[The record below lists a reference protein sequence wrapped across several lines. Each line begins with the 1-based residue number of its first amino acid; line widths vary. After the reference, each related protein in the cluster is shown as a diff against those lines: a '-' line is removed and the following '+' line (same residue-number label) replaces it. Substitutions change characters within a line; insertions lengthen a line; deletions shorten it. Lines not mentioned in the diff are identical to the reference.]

1 MISDLSFRWYETQRF
16 LAAIFTS
23 RQGRGF
29 LFAHVLNTLL
39 LAVLVWIALSLA
51 LFGLLEGYVMRRRMM
66 ALSLATLFA
75 LLAILPLATMP
86 FFSFK
91 DVVNRCVRA
100 LTRRRLFVNLSRHV
114 YFRPTLGGDISLH
127 LAKAHTV
134 LAEKRK
140 LVAAGSALGQN
151 TSRQLAC
158 SLARS
163 IRDAVRRARRLVR
176 KGMLEP
182 NQQIVGATYGYLFG
196 AAKSKLRLR
205 RHVPSRFSRLLSGV
219 FYRYGALHAVYMYFI
234 IHDRLPAAF
243 DPVYFVASVGEVVSG
258 KGG

>member
-1 MISDLSFRWYETQRF
+1 MVADLTFRWRETQRF
-16 LAAIFTS
+16 LAAILTS
-23 RQGRGF
+23 SQGRGF
-29 LFAHVLNTLL
+29 LFAHALNSLL
-39 LAVLVWIALSLA
+39 LAVLVWLALSLA
-51 LFGLLEGYVMRRRMM
+51 LFGMLEGYVMRRRMM
-66 ALSLATLFA
+66 ALSLGSLFVF
-75 LLAILPLATMP
+75 LTVLPLATMP

-91 DVVNRCVRA
+91 DVCNRFVRI

-114 YFRPTLGGDISLH
+114 YFRPTLSGDISLH

-134 LAEKRK
+134 LAEKRQ
-140 LVAAGSALGQN
+140 LLTSGALLGQN
-151 TSRQLAC
+151 PSRQLAC

-176 KGMLEP
+176 NGMLQP
-182 NQQIVGATYGYLFG
+182 QQQIVGATYGYLFG

-205 RHVPSRFSRLLSGV
+205 RRQPSRFSRFFNGI
-219 FYRYGALHAVYMYFI
+219 FYRYGALHAVYMYYI

-243 DPVYFVASVGEVVSG
+243 DPVYFVASVGEVVRG